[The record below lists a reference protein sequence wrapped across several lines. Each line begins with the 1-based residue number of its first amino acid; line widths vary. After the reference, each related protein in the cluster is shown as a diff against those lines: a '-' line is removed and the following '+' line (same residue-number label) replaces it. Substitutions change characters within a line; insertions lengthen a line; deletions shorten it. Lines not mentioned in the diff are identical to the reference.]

1 MEIIINKRY
10 ILLEKI
16 GEGSFGNIYK
26 GENKR
31 TKEKIAIKIEP
42 IGKNNLLKNESIIYQ
57 FLKNTQGI
65 PVVKWFGKDNIN
77 YYMVINLLG
86 ESIQSDLNKK
96 KIFSLNEVIN
106 TGIQILSLI
115 ESLHEKGLVHRD
127 IKPDNFLYGLNK
139 ENKNIYIIDFGFCK
153 SFINDNIHVPF
164 KKTNNLIGSKTY
176 ASLNAHNLIELTR
189 RDDLESLGYI
199 LIYLYLGTLSW
210 RDIVHCENTDEH
222 IKILKEHI
230 VDGQKIP
237 FFLENYIK
245 YVRRLNFDE
254 KPNYHYLK
262 NIFNN
267 ELEILLKNKN

>member
-1 MEIIINKRY
+1 MEFIINKRY

-139 ENKNIYIIDFGFCK
+139 ENKNIFIIDFGFCK
-153 SFINDNIHVPF
+153 SIINDNIHIPF
-164 KKTNNLIGSKTY
+164 KKTSNLIGSKTY

-230 VDGQKIP
+230 IDSQKIP
-237 FFLENYIK
+237 LFLENYIK